1 MDFMQDTLANGR
13 RFRTL
18 NILDRVSRE
27 CLAIEVDI
35 SLPGERVV
43 RILEQ
48 LIAWHGTPKQIT
60 IDNGPE
66 FAGQALDA
74 WAYAHEVTLDFIEPG
89 KPAQN
94 GFIESFN
101 GRFRDERLNAHWFA
115 SLAHARSV
123 IHSWKEDYNTQR
135 PHTALKGQTPH
146 EFILALAT

>member
-1 MDFMQDTLANGR
+1 MPIHLNHTIVHARDPAASAKFLADILGLRDPKPFGPFMGVEL
-13 RFRTL
+13 
-18 NILDRVSRE
+18 
-27 CLAIEVDI
+27 
-35 SLPGERVV
+35 
-43 RILEQ
+43 
-48 LIAWHGTPKQIT
+48 
-60 IDNGPE
+60 DNG
-66 FAGQALDA
+66 
-74 WAYAHEVTLDFIEPG
+74 VTLDFIEPG

-101 GRFRDERLNAHWFA
+101 GRFRDECLNAHWFA

>member
-1 MDFMQDTLANGR
+1 MPRHRGR
-13 RFRTL
+13 HL
-18 NILDRVSRE
+18 V
-27 CLAIEVDI
+27 AW
-35 SLPGERVV
+35 ERVV

-48 LIAWHGTPKQIT
+48 LIAWHGAPKQIT

-101 GRFRDERLNAHWFA
+101 GRFRDECLNAHWFA
-115 SLAHARSV
+115 SLAHAQSV